1 MLRNTIGALCI
12 AALQAACGGDDTP
25 SPSSIQQS
33 FLRAEAERVRA
44 AAGLPGVAVLTAGA
58 NHVDVAIS
66 GVRRV
71 GAAAPLLTADP
82 LQAGSQTKAVT
93 AMLLARLVEQG
104 RLRWDSTLAELL
116 PAWRDEMQPALR
128 DVTVTQLLRHRGGFK
143 RDPDEADA
151 AAVLPRATGDL
162 VADRALL
169 LRHLLRQ
176 EPGATPGTYAYSN
189 VGYMVAG
196 LVAEIAGGAPFETLV
211 QREVFRPLGVQAT
224 FGFPEDA
231 EPVTVAGHE
240 RRDGAWRHADY
251 PAVDRYNM
259 ARVEAAAG
267 GMSIAMP
274 EYAKL
279 LREHLRGLQG
289 ASTFLRQ
296 ETWQL
301 IHAGDGG
308 DYGFGWSI
316 AEVRGKGR
324 VSAHAGSWGSYYM
337 FALLV
342 PEQDRAVAVACNC
355 YGDEAVE
362 QLDRLA
368 RQLALDEP
376 R

>member
-12 AALQAACGGDDTP
+12 AALLAACGGDTS
-25 SPSSIQQS
+25 SPTGQP

-58 NHVDVAIS
+58 GHADIASS
-66 GVRRV
+66 GVRSA
-71 GAAAPLLTADP
+71 GAAAPLLPTDA

-104 RLRWDSTLAELL
+104 RLRWDGTLAELF
-116 PAWRDEMQPALR
+116 PTWRDEMDPALR

-151 AAVLPRATGDL
+151 AAILAQATGDL

-176 EPGATPGTYAYSN
+176 APEATPGTYAYSN
-189 VGYMVAG
+189 VGYMMAG
-196 LVAEIAGGAPFETLV
+196 LVAESVGGAPYEAMV
-211 QREVFRPLGVQAT
+211 RREVFGPLGIQAS
-224 FGFPEDA
+224 FGFPEDVD
-231 EPVTVAGHE
+231 PVTVAGHE
-240 RRDGAWRHADY
+240 WRDGAWRRADY
-251 PAVDRYNM
+251 SAVDRYNM
-259 ARVEAAAG
+259 AHIEAAAG
-267 GMSIAMP
+267 GMTIAMP

-289 ASTFLRQ
+289 TSTFLRKD
-296 ETWQL
+296 TWEL
-301 IHAGDGG
+301 MHAPEGE
-308 DYGFGWSI
+308 YGFGWS
-316 AEVRGKGR
+316 ATNVPGKGR
-324 VSAHAGSWGSYYM
+324 VSAHAGSWGSYYL
-337 FALLV
+337 FAILV